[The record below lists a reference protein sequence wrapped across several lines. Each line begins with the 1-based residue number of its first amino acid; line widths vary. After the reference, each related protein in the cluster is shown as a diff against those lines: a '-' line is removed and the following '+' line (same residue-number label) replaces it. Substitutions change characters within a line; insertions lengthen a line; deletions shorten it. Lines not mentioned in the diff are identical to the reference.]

1 MKKKKTPKTESRIK
15 ANKYAKEIESWG
27 ILTLMARMRDEYVR
41 QMERERATI
50 FSYQTQPYDDSPLS
64 NLDHI
69 RHAFEKKFA
78 QEFGK
83 IYKALED
90 MKLKEEMDGIFQNKN
105 C

>member
-1 MKKKKTPKTESRIK
+1 MKKNKTPKSESRIK
-15 ANKYAKEIESWG
+15 ADRYIKEIESWG
-27 ILTLMARMRDEYVR
+27 ILTLMTKMKDEYVR
-41 QMERERATI
+41 QLDKERAVLFT
-50 FSYQTQPYDDSPLS
+50 YQTQSYEDSPLM

-90 MKLKEEMDGIFQNKN
+90 QKIKEELDGIFQNKK